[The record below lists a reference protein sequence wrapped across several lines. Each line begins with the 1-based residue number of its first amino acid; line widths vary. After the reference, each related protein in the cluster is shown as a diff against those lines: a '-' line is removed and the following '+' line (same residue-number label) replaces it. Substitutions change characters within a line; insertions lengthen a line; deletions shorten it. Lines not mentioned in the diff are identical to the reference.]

1 MEYSKSVV
9 SHRKM
14 GQRRLQKMLALA
26 LVLMTCLCW
35 NHMTLAETGKV
46 TATGLI
52 VRAEPSTEGEGL
64 KSVKKGG
71 KLEIL
76 EELDG
81 WYKVK
86 TGEVIGYVASQFVSV
101 GASSSSEKS
110 SGKADGKTIASLGE
124 PPKTSKPGDNNNH
137 VKKLQEALTIAGYY
151 DGRISGN
158 YGELT
163 EKAVKAFQKA
173 KGISQTGSAGSKTIK
188 ALFGKTNSAVETE
201 KLDWY
206 KDHVSKLIPKD
217 AIFTVK
223 DVRSGRTF
231 EARRWSGGDHIDAEP
246 YKKSDTE
253 TMKKC
258 YGGNWS
264 WDRRPVLIQFN
275 GHVYAASMNGMPHGS
290 DDTIANNDF
299 EGVFCIHF
307 AGSKTHGSDKV
318 DSDHQAAVKEAAKAE
333 WDD

>member
-1 MEYSKSVV
+1 MEQSKFVV
-9 SHRKM
+9 SHRAM
-14 GQRRLQKMLALA
+14 GQSRLQKMLAWA
-26 LVLMTCLCW
+26 LVLLTCLSW
-35 NHMTLAETGKV
+35 AYSALAETGKV

-86 TGEVIGYVASQFVSV
+86 AGEVVGYVASQYVAV
-101 GASSSSEKS
+101 GGSSSESKS
-110 SGKADGKTIASLGE
+110 SDKASGKSIASLGDA
-124 PPKTSKPGDNNNH
+124 PKTSKPGDTNNH

-188 ALFGKTNSAVETE
+188 ALFGKTSGAVDTE
-201 KLDWY
+201 KPDWY
-206 KDHVSKLIPKD
+206 KGHVARLIPKD
-217 AIFTVK
+217 AVFTIK

-231 EARRWSGGDHIDAEP
+231 EARRWSGADHIDAEP
-246 YKKSDTE
+246 YKKDDTE

-258 YGGNWS
+258 FGGSWS
-264 WDRRPVLIQFN
+264 WDRRPVLIQYN

-318 DSDHQAAVKEAAKAE
+318 DPDHQAAVREAAKAE